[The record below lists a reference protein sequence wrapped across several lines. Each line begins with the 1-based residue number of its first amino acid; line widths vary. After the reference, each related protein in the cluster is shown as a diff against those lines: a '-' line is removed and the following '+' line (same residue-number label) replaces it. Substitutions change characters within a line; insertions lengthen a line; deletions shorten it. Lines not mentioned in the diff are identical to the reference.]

1 MQRRRALLACC
12 GGCPPRR
19 IDETAWGTAR
29 RYARVSPCPQTAVW
43 PHTLRWGSMP
53 CPVNLAI
60 QTAPSAHRIR
70 IAWTQCPDSAPALL
84 QTVLRVFPAGPPG
97 CSCLKKPSSAGFA
110 SPRGQSLP
118 ARPRLFVPAPLS
130 SGNDPTTLHFTKQEY
145 SYITFKKC
153 SNMLETC
160 VPQSC
165 ITISC
170 NRYASRRDPL

>member
-1 MQRRRALLACC
+1 MKRRGKLLDDMLK
-12 GGCPPRR
+12 RL
-19 IDETAWGTAR
+19 
-29 RYARVSPCPQTAVW
+29 PCPQTAAW
-43 PHTLRWGSMP
+43 PHMPRWGSMP

-84 QTVLRVFPAGPPG
+84 QTVLRVFPRRPTRLFVPE
-97 CSCLKKPSSAGFA
+97 KPSSAGFA

-130 SGNDPTTLHFTKQEY
+130 SGKDPTTLHFTKQEY

-153 SNMLETC
+153 RDMLETSA
-160 VPQSC
+160 PQSC

-170 NRYASRRDPL
+170 NRCASRRDPL